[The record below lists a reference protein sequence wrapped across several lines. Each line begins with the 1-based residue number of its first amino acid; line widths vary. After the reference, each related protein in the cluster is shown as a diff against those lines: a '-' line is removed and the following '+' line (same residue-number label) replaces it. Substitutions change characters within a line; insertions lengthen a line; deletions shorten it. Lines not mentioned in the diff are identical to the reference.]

1 MGNFYS
7 LVQEFIQTRSVTK
20 SPAELVVEGFQPSD
34 QTLPRYAAAKHPPK
48 LVVLGGL
55 RPLCEGLCPSDQTMH
70 GLPDRVKD
78 LETTEVQ
85 LDVVD
90 ASASEKY
97 PISPN
102 FDFITNL
109 HERHM
114 LSSAYKTITRL
125 QKWDY
130 LCEYIIS
137 EKTGYMFSTE
147 PTINELMNQIN
158 IEYELVHSGCS
169 MGCTMRTMDLIA
181 KNGFDSFRESFVQD
195 TTQPCNENIDHVAAS
210 VVQEHWLHMNKKT
223 HSMDD
228 SDDEDDEMP
237 ALEPLSDDED
247 DEMPALEPLSD
258 DEDDEMP
265 ALEPLSDD
273 ETNQP
278 AKKQRVTDEDD
289 DEMPAPIPDQTHS
302 VAKLPAELVVEG
314 HTERRPSDPSMY
326 PLDPSFDFMKLYK
339 REAESAY
346 QTVQKMEMWN
356 YLYNHNTEK
365 KRGYMFSE
373 DPKIMDLMNQIQE
386 DYGGLHSGGSMAL
399 TLRFMEL
406 IAKEG
411 FEVFK
416 EECVRQKM

>member
-1 MGNFYS
+1 MNKTESIILKQVQQRKSIMGNFYS
-7 LVQEFIQTRSVTK
+7 FVQEFIQTSLGRNSNWEPASVREASLLK
-20 SPAELVVEGFQPSD
+20 RVLSAKPRCQPSD
-34 QTLPRYAAAKHPPK
+34 QS
-48 LVVLGGL
+48 V
-55 RPLCEGLCPSDQTMH
+55 H
-70 GLPDRVKD
+70 GLPDRIKD

-85 LDVVD
+85 LED
-90 ASASEKY
+90 EKY

-147 PTINELMNQIN
+147 STINELMNQIN
-158 IEYELVHSGCS
+158 TDYELGHSGCS

-181 KNGFDSFRESFVQD
+181 KNGFDSFRESVIQD
-195 TTQPCNENIDHVAAS
+195 TNQPCNENVDHVEAS
-210 VVQEHWLHMNKKT
+210 VVQEHWLHVNQKT
-223 HSMDD
+223 HSMDEEEEED
-228 SDDEDDEMP
+228 DEMPALEPVSDDDEDDEMP
-237 ALEPLSDDED
+237 ALESVSDV
-247 DEMPALEPLSD
+247 
-258 DEDDEMP
+258 
-265 ALEPLSDD
+265 
-273 ETNQP
+273 ETTQP
-278 AKKQRVTDEDD
+278 AKKQRVTDDDDD
-289 DEMPAPIPDQTHS
+289 DEMPALIPDQTHS

-373 DPKIMDLMNQIQE
+373 DPKIIDLSNQIQE
-386 DYGGLHSGGSMAL
+386 DYGGLHSGSSMAL

-411 FEVFK
+411 FDVFR
-416 EECVRQKM
+416 EECIRQNM

>member
-1 MGNFYS
+1 MNMMESIILKQVQQRKSIMGNFYS
-7 LVQEFIQTRSVTK
+7 LIQEFI
-20 SPAELVVEGFQPSD
+20 
-34 QTLPRYAAAKHPPK
+34 
-48 LVVLGGL
+48 
-55 RPLCEGLCPSDQTMH
+55 QTMH

-90 ASASEKY
+90 VSASEKY

-102 FDFITNL
+102 FDFIPNL

-137 EKTGYMFSTE
+137 EETGYMFSTE

-158 IEYELVHSGCS
+158 TDYDSGHSGCS

-181 KNGFDSFRESFVQD
+181 KNGFDSFRASVVQD
-195 TTQPCNENIDHVAAS
+195 TIQPCNENIDHVAAS

-228 SDDEDDEMP
+228 KEDNDKISLLEPVSVDDDDDDEMP
-237 ALEPLSDDED
+237 ALEPVSVDDDDD
-247 DEMPALEPLSD
+247 DEMPALEPVSVD
-258 DEDDEMP
+258 D
-265 ALEPLSDD
+265 
-273 ETNQP
+273 
-278 AKKQRVTDEDD
+278 DD
-289 DEMPAPIPDQTHS
+289 DEMPGLIP
-302 VAKLPAELVVEG
+302 
-314 HTERRPSDPSMY
+314 DPSMY

-346 QTVQKMEMWN
+346 QTVQNYSVTKSPANLVVEGLRPSDQKMEMWN
-356 YLYNHNTEK
+356 YLYNHNTDE

-373 DPKIMDLMNQIQE
+373 DAKIIDLSNQIQE

-411 FEVFK
+411 FDAFR

>member
-7 LVQEFIQTRSVTK
+7 FVQEFI
-20 SPAELVVEGFQPSD
+20 

-48 LVVLGGL
+48 LVVLGGSS
-55 RPLCEGLCPSDQTMH
+55 PLCEGLCPSDQTMH

-114 LSSAYKTITRL
+114 LSSAYNTITRL

-130 LCEYIIS
+130 LRDYIIS

-147 PTINELMNQIN
+147 STINELMNQIN
-158 IEYELVHSGCS
+158 TDYELGHSGCS

-181 KNGFDSFRESFVQD
+181 KNGFDSFRASVVQD
-195 TTQPCNENIDHVAAS
+195 TNQPCNENVDHVEAS
-210 VVQEHWLHMNKKT
+210 VVQEHWLHVNQKT
-223 HSMDD
+223 HSMDEEE
-228 SDDEDDEMP
+228 EDDEMP
-237 ALEPLSDDED
+237 ALESVSD
-247 DEMPALEPLSD
+247 DEMPALESVSD
-258 DEDDEMP
+258 V
-265 ALEPLSDD
+265 
-273 ETNQP
+273 ETTQP
-278 AKKQRVTDEDD
+278 AKKPRVTDEDD
-289 DEMPAPIPDQTHS
+289 DDEMPALIPD
-302 VAKLPAELVVEG
+302 L
-314 HTERRPSDPSMY
+314 SMY

-356 YLYNHNTEK
+356 YLYNHNTDK

-373 DPKIMDLMNQIQE
+373 DPKIIDLINQIQE

-411 FEVFK
+411 FDVFK